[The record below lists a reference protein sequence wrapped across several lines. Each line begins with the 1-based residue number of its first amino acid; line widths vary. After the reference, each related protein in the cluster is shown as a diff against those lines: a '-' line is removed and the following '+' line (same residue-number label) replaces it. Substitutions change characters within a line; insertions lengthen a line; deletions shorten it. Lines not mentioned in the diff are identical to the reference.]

1 MMKAILRRT
10 IRKKVVITVIIF
22 VIFFATVFFLFP
34 IVWLFLTSFKQRRDA
49 FSIPPSWIFLP
60 TLDNFKYIFVTQRY
74 SHFLLNSLVVVIFST
89 LISLTLGSLAAYGL
103 ARFKIPGA
111 RNIAFWILS
120 MRMLPP
126 IAVIIPFFL
135 MMRRFGFLDTRASLI
150 ILYPVFNFPISVWMM
165 RVFFMEIPVELE
177 ESAMVDGCSRMG
189 AFGRITLRLAAPGL
203 AATAIL
209 CFIMSWNEFMFALI
223 LTGLRSRTLPVATIG
238 LQTDR
243 AILWGPLCAAAL
255 IIMLPVVVFVLSTQR
270 HLVRGLTFGVVKG

>member
-1 MMKAILRRT
+1 MMKAMLRRNV
-10 IRKKVVITVIIF
+10 KKKAGKIVIICII
-22 VIFFATVFFLFP
+22 VFATVFFLFP
-34 IVWLFLTSFKQRRDA
+34 VIWLFLTSFKQRSEA
-49 FSIPPSWIFLP
+49 FSIPPSWVFLP
-60 TLDNFKYIFVTQRY
+60 TLDNFKYIFVTQHY
-74 SHFLLNSLVVVIFST
+74 SYFLMNSLVVVIFST
-89 LISLTLGSLAAYGL
+89 IISLTLGSLAAYGL
-103 ARFKIPGA
+103 ARFKIPRA
-111 RNIAFWILS
+111 KNIAFWILS

-135 MMRRFGFLDTRASLI
+135 MMRRFGLLDTRTSLI

-165 RVFFMEIPVELE
+165 RVFFMEIPPELV

-189 AFGRITLRLAAPGL
+189 AFRRIALPLVAPGL

-243 AILWGPLCAAAL
+243 AILWGPLCAAAV
-255 IIMLPVVVFVLSTQR
+255 IIVLPVVIFVLSMQK
-270 HLVRGLTFGVVKG
+270 HLVRGLTFGIVKG